1 MRRCLCRSLA
11 ALLCIMIFSTGSL
24 FAGPEGPVLPDQPQQ
39 DHSVYRLNRY
49 DVLNIVILGMPDI
62 LGFSD
67 IMIGPDG
74 FVNLPYAGSVKLSD
88 LTIPEAT
95 SLLTERLG
103 EYIKIPSMTIMVKTY
118 GPRKVYVVGEVN
130 KPGIYDLSWERMDII
145 SALSSAGGIALKGR
159 TKEIHVVRLV
169 DGKAVSYKVNYKQ
182 LVRKGDLSQN
192 IPLQDG
198 DLIYV
203 PNSGKIDFNTDI
215 MPFVN
220 VYLLYKAAT
229 N

>member
-1 MRRCLCRSLA
+1 MRRCLYRSVA
-11 ALLCIMIFSTGSL
+11 ALLCIMIFSAGSV
-24 FAGPEGPVLPDQPQQ
+24 FAGPEGPVLPVQPQQ

-74 FVNLPYAGSVKLSD
+74 FVNLPYAGSVKLSS

-103 EYIKIPSMTIMVKTY
+103 EYIKIPGMTIMVKTY
-118 GPRKVYVVGEVN
+118 GPRQVYVVGEVN
-130 KPGIYDLSWERMDII
+130 KPGIYDLSWERLDII

-169 DGKAVSYKVNYKQ
+169 DGEAVSYKVNYKQ

-203 PNSGKIDFNTDI
+203 PKSNKIDFNTDI